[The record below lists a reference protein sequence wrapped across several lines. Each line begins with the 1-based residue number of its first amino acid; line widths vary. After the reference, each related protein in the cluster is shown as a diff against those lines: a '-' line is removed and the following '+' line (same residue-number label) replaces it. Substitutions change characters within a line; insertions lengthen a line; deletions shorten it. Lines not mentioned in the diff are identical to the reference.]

1 MKLQFKLNKE
11 ESQAFKNFMT
21 QTRPNEI
28 SEDDFIKGIFTLGM
42 QTLEAQ
48 IVQKI
53 ESELK
58 EKAQEEASKS
68 DKEIGESVNII
79 E

>member
-42 QTLEAQ
+42 HTLEAQ
-48 IVQKI
+48 IVEKI
-53 ESELK
+53 EDELK
-58 EKAQEEASKS
+58 SKREESMSES
-68 DKEIGESVNII
+68 DTEIGESINII